1 MKRERT
7 KDYDVFRL
15 ADSISVVERKSGAA
29 VVSFVLPCEETR
41 KALIKMLADPVKG
54 ATAENAE
61 TPETA
66 EVEPTTTEKPAT
78 KKVSKSKS
86 KK

>member
-29 VVSFVLPCEETR
+29 VVSFVIPCEETR

-54 ATAENAE
+54 ATADEAE

-66 EVEPTTTEKPAT
+66 VEPTTEKPAT
-78 KKVSKSKS
+78 KKTAKSKS

>member
-29 VVSFVLPCEETR
+29 VVSFVIPCEETR
-41 KALIKMLADPVKG
+41 KALVKMLADPVKG
-54 ATAENAE
+54 ATADNVE

-66 EVEPTTTEKPAT
+66 AVEPTTTEKPAT
-78 KKVSKSKS
+78 KKASTKKS

>member
-29 VVSFVLPCEETR
+29 VVSFVIPCEETR
-41 KALIKMLADPVKG
+41 KALVKMLADPVKG
-54 ATAENAE
+54 ATADYA
-61 TPETA
+61 
-66 EVEPTTTEKPAT
+66 
-78 KKVSKSKS
+78 
-86 KK
+86 

>member
-29 VVSFVLPCEETR
+29 VVSFVIPCEETR

-54 ATAENAE
+54 ATAENTE
-61 TPETA
+61 TSETT
-66 EVEPTTTEKPAT
+66 VEPTTTEKPAT
-78 KKVSKSKS
+78 KKTTTKKSNK
-86 KK
+86 

>member
-29 VVSFVLPCEETR
+29 VVSFVIPCEETR

-54 ATAENAE
+54 ATVENTE

-66 EVEPTTTEKPAT
+66 VEPTTTEKPAT
-78 KKVSKSKS
+78 KKASTKKS

>member
-29 VVSFVLPCEETR
+29 VVSFVIPCEETR

-54 ATAENAE
+54 ATADNAE
-61 TPETA
+61 TPETT
-66 EVEPTTTEKPAT
+66 VEPTTEKPAT
-78 KKVSKSKS
+78 KKATKSKS

>member
-29 VVSFVLPCEETR
+29 VVSFVIPCEETR

-54 ATAENAE
+54 VTADDAE
-61 TPETA
+61 APETT
-66 EVEPTTTEKPAT
+66 VDPTMEKPAT
-78 KKVSKSKS
+78 KKTATKKS

>member
-29 VVSFVLPCEETR
+29 VVSFVIPCEETR
-41 KALIKMLADPVKG
+41 KALVKMLADPVKG
-54 ATAENAE
+54 ATAYDTE
-61 TPETA
+61 TSETT
-66 EVEPTTTEKPAT
+66 VEPTTTEKPAT
-78 KKVSKSKS
+78 KKTAKSKS

>member
-29 VVSFVLPCEETR
+29 VVSFVIPCEETR

-54 ATAENAE
+54 ATADNAE
-61 TPETA
+61 TPETT
-66 EVEPTTTEKPAT
+66 VEPTTEKPAT
-78 KKVSKSKS
+78 KKATTKKS

>member
-29 VVSFVLPCEETR
+29 VVSFVIPCEETR
-41 KALIKMLADPVKG
+41 KALVKMLADPVKG
-54 ATAENAE
+54 ATADNAE

-66 EVEPTTTEKPAT
+66 VEPTTEKPAT
-78 KKVSKSKS
+78 KKTTKSKS

>member
-29 VVSFVLPCEETR
+29 VVSFVIPCEETR

-54 ATAENAE
+54 ATADNAE
-61 TPETA
+61 TPET
-66 EVEPTTTEKPAT
+66 EVESTTTEKPAT
-78 KKVSKSKS
+78 KKATTKSKS